1 MKHSDSIKN
10 LAEALAKAQAE
21 MPVVQMN
28 ATNPFLKNK
37 FADLGA
43 VISASRPVLAK
54 YNLALAQFPTSDGD
68 RIGITSILAHSSGE
82 WVEDTVML
90 LLSEEKGKSDA
101 QVAGSI
107 ITYLRRYAWSAI
119 LGLHA
124 DEDTDGNKAQQKQEK
139 PKEQNP
145 QPTNSIA
152 WTVAQKNALI
162 IPGLAKNDFAAKGML
177 GLSNLPQDAPEKI
190 ITAWGQAYRKVR
202 GELPAAEAAEY
213 ANDLHRRGEL

>member
-54 YNLALAQFPTSDGD
+54 HNLALSQFPTSDGD

-124 DEDTDGNKAQQKQEK
+124 DEDTDGQAKAK

-145 QPTNSIA
+145 QPVNSIA

-162 IPGLAKNDFAAKGML
+162 TSGLAKNDFAAKGML
-177 GLSNLPQDAPEKI
+177 GLSSLPQDAPEKI
-190 ITAWGQAYRKVR
+190 ITAWGAAYRKVR

-213 ANDLHRRGEL
+213 ANDLYQRGEL